1 MPTQVI
7 SSEGDCGDLEFI
19 RNREHTSLPPMTM
32 IKTIAA
38 AAASLAAGA
47 TLMTVAGPAAQ
58 ANPYNTFGRA
68 GGCDSLA
75 LGGRGPNGGGFIAGR
90 DCGDHRDWASREARR
105 NRQHD
110 TQTQLIGL
118 GGGLLGQIIN
128 GSQQRQ
134 QAASVS
140 SSELARKNAGHSNR
154 PLRRHLISRQQRS
167 SPDPLEWGFGMPFY
181 NLTRTTSTWQK
192 RAYGVDKSSYCHS
205 QFIGSE
211 CICF

>member
-1 MPTQVI
+1 MTSDGFEVI
-7 SSEGDCGDLEFI
+7 SCRAESRDGECIGGSDPTTLI
-19 RNREHTSLPPMTM
+19 TPIKTMTT

-75 LGGRGPNGGGFIAGR
+75 IGGGNFNGGGFIAGR

-134 QAASVS
+134 QAAPASGSKKRGTQQQTAQKTPDFKATEIKPRSFGVGLWNALLQLDQNDQY
-140 SSELARKNAGHSNR
+140 LAKTCLWRG
-154 PLRRHLISRQQRS
+154 
-167 SPDPLEWGFGMPFY
+167 
-181 NLTRTTSTWQK
+181 
-192 RAYGVDKSSYCHS
+192 
-205 QFIGSE
+205 
-211 CICF
+211 

>member
-19 RNREHTSLPPMTM
+19 RNREHTSLPPMTT

-47 TLMTVAGPAAQ
+47 TLMSVAGPAAQ
-58 ANPYNTFGRA
+58 ANPYNTFGDA
-68 GGCDSLA
+68 GGCDSVA
-75 LGGRGPNGGGFIAGR
+75 IGGGNFNGGGFIAGR

-140 SSELARKNAGHSNR
+140 SSELA
-154 PLRRHLISRQQRS
+154 LLRQQQEIELLKMQLQMQQQ
-167 SPDPLEWGFGMPFY
+167 PGYGYQTVNYVPAPQAPVY
-181 NLTRTTSTWQK
+181 HQP
-192 RAYGVDKSSYCHS
+192 AYGYQQQSSYQQHS
-205 QFIGSE
+205 GYVQRVVR
-211 CICF
+211 